1 MEKVN
6 NQILFSFEDE
16 HCEQKRFDCAIV
28 RCNLFPGKETQL
40 KNYLV
45 NVSWYLL
52 NIIISFV
59 CYCGEATLCII
70 ILLR

>member
-6 NQILFSFEDE
+6 NQISFSFEDK
-16 HCEQKRFDCAIV
+16 HCEQDQLFNCAIV

-52 NIIISFV
+52 NNN
-59 CYCGEATLCII
+59 Y
-70 ILLR
+70 